1 MSRQVKI
8 QNVQSTEREQRIAAH
23 SHLRGLGVDENGVI
37 LQTGQGF
44 IGQTK
49 AREAASLIVDLI
61 LQKKM
66 AGRAILFV
74 GAPGTGK
81 TAIALAISKSLGEN
95 VPFCPMVGSEV
106 YSSEVKKT
114 EVLMENFRRAIGIR
128 IKETRDILEGVVTDI
143 KPIETASTTG
153 GYGKQISEV
162 FITLQAVKNTS
173 TFKID
178 VSIYEQFQQQKISV
192 GDVIYIDQSHGAVTR
207 VGRCDNRATDSDLE
221 ADKFVPM
228 PKGDVHKK
236 KEVVQNVTLHDLDV
250 ANSRPTG
257 GGSGKDFNA
266 MISQL
271 IRSKKTEITE
281 KLRTEVNKIVTKFID
296 QGIAELVP
304 GVLFID
310 EVHTLDIECFSF
322 LNRALESSLAPI
334 VIFATNRARTN
345 IVGTDIITPHGIPGD
360 LLDRLLI
367 VATRS
372 YEREEMEQIIAIRAE
387 VEQIRLP
394 RDETERQAVLNEL
407 SKIAEDCSLRYALQ
421 LLSPS
426 QVLAEADQRAELQ
439 LSDVEE
445 AKALFIDIEASTEI
459 LIAQAKQHAEPQFG
473 DVEEGNDA

>member
-1 MSRQVKI
+1 MSRRVTI
-8 QNVQSTEREQRIAAH
+8 QNVQSTEREQRIATH
-23 SHLRGLGVDENGVI
+23 SHLRGLGLDENGVV
-37 LQTGQGF
+37 LDNSQGF
-44 IGQTK
+44 VGQK
-49 AREAASLIVDLI
+49 EAREAASLIVDLI

-128 IKETRDILEGVVTDI
+128 IKESRDVWEGVVNELT
-143 KPIETASTTG
+143 PIETASTTG
-153 GYGKQISEV
+153 GYGKQITSV
-162 FITLQAVKNTS
+162 QITLQTVKNQMMI
-173 TFKID
+173 KGD
-178 VSIYEQFQQQKISV
+178 PSIYEQIQQQKISV
-192 GDVIYIDQSHGAVTR
+192 GDVIYIDHDHSAITR
-207 VGRCDNRATDSDLE
+207 VGRWDNRASDSNLE

-236 KEVVQNVTLHDLDV
+236 KEIVQNVTLHDLDV
-250 ANSRPTG
+250 ANAKPT

-266 MISQL
+266 MMSQL

-281 KLRTEVNKIVTKFID
+281 KLRTEVNKIVDKFID

-322 LNRALESSLAPI
+322 LNRALESTLAPI
-334 VIFATNRARTN
+334 VIFATNRARTT
-345 IVGTDIITPHGIPGD
+345 IVGTEIESPHGIPLD

-367 VATRS
+367 VATRR
-372 YEREEMEQIIAIRAE
+372 YQKEEMKQIIGIRAE

-394 RDETERQAVLNEL
+394 RDEQERNQVLEKL
-407 SKIAEDCSLRYALQ
+407 ATVAEDKSLRYALQ

-426 QVLAEADQRAELQ
+426 QVIAAVDQRAEVQ
-439 LSDVEE
+439 VVDVEE
-445 AKALFIDIEASTEI
+445 AESLFIDTRTSTEI
-459 LIAQAKQHAEPQFG
+459 LNRNEAAYLH
-473 DVEEGNDA
+473 

>member
-1 MSRQVKI
+1 MSRRVTI
-8 QNVQSTEREQRIAAH
+8 QNVQSTEREQRIATH
-23 SHLRGLGVDENGVI
+23 SHLRGLGLDESGAV
-37 LQTGQGF
+37 LDSAQGF
-44 IGQTK
+44 VGQK
-49 AREAASLIVDLI
+49 DAREAASLIVDLI

-81 TAIALAISKSLGEN
+81 TAIALGISKALGEN

-128 IKETRDILEGVVTDI
+128 IKEARDVWEGVVNEI

-153 GYGKQISEV
+153 GYGKQVSAV
-162 FITLQAVKNTS
+162 QITLQTVKNQMII
-173 TFKID
+173 KGD
-178 VSIYEQFQQQKISV
+178 PSIYEQLQQQKITV
-192 GDVIYIDQSHGAVTR
+192 GDVIYIDHGHSSVTR
-207 VGRCDNRATDSDLE
+207 VGRCDSRASDSDLE

-236 KEVVQNVTLHDLDV
+236 KEIVQNVTLHDLDV
-250 ANSRPTG
+250 ANSKPPG
-257 GGSGKDFNA
+257 GGGGKDFNA
-266 MISQL
+266 MMSQL

-281 KLRTEVNKIVTKFID
+281 KLRNEVNKIVNKFID

-322 LNRALESSLAPI
+322 LNRALESALAPV
-334 VIFATNRARTN
+334 VIFATNRARTKV
-345 IVGTDIITPHGIPGD
+345 VGTDIESPHGIPTD

-367 VATRS
+367 VATRR
-372 YEREEMEQIIAIRAE
+372 YQREEMEQIIAIRAA

-394 RDETERQAVLNEL
+394 RDETQRRAVLRAL
-407 SKIAEDCSLRYALQ
+407 SEIAAEKSLRYALQ

-426 QVLAEADQRAELQ
+426 QVLAEVDQRAELQ
-439 LSDVEE
+439 ADDVQE
-445 AKALFIDIEASTEI
+445 AAALFIDIRASSEI
-459 LIAQAKQHAEPQFG
+459 LAEH
-473 DVEEGNDA
+473 EEHYLH

>member
-8 QNVQSTEREQRIAAH
+8 QNVQSTEREQRIATH
-23 SHLRGLGVDENGVI
+23 SHLRGLGLDENGKV
-37 LQTGQGF
+37 LDSGQGF
-44 IGQTK
+44 VGQK
-49 AREAASLIVDLI
+49 EAREAASLIVDLI

-128 IKETRDILEGVVTDI
+128 IKESRDVYEGVVAELT
-143 KPIETASTTG
+143 PIETASTTG
-153 GYGKQISEV
+153 GYGKQV
-162 FITLQAVKNTS
+162 TAVQITLQTVK
-173 TFKID
+173 KQMMIKCD
-178 VSIYEQFQQQKISV
+178 PSIYEQIQQQKITV
-192 GDVIYIDQSHGAVTR
+192 GDVIYIDHAHSAVTR
-207 VGRCDNRATDSDLE
+207 VGRCDNRASDSDLE

-228 PKGDVHKK
+228 PKGDPHKK
-236 KEVVQNVTLHDLDV
+236 KEIVQHVTLHDLDV
-250 ANSRPTG
+250 ANARPPTG
-257 GGSGKDFNA
+257 GGGKDFNA
-266 MISQL
+266 MMSQL

-281 KLRTEVNKIVTKFID
+281 KLRTEVNKIVDKFID

-322 LNRALESSLAPI
+322 LNRALESTLAPV
-334 VIFATNRARTN
+334 VIFATNRAQTK
-345 IVGTDIITPHGIPGD
+345 IVGTDIVAPHGIPLD

-367 VATRS
+367 VATRR
-372 YEREEMEQIIAIRAE
+372 YQRDEMKQIIGIRAE
-387 VEQIRLP
+387 IEQIKLP
-394 RDETERQAVLNEL
+394 RDEREKDEVLEAL
-407 SKIAEDCSLRYALQ
+407 AALAEEKSLRYALQ

-426 QVLAEADQRAELQ
+426 QVIAEADQRAEIQ
-439 LSDVEE
+439 TADVSE
-445 AKALFIDIEASTEI
+445 AAELFIDIAASTEI
-459 LIAQAKQHAEPQFG
+459 LRKH
-473 DVEEGNDA
+473 EEEFLH